1 MNHMGIFITLGLIIL
16 LILLGA
22 IFRRII
28 ALVTVRMLFG
38 KFSFEYYHLYK
49 KYYVR
54 SPHQYCFR
62 DEFISHLL
70 FVISKKNDLPSYKSI
85 KDIYFE
91 NTPYFINY
99 RELLKKKG
107 MPYCFNAFAFNEPD
121 FVIKALGYQTIIS
134 GSKAVLVY
142 YFMNDSFFMGEY
154 IFKNPKNNIK
164 ASLMAHFTEE
174 GDILADNFYIEN
186 SKDRIIHFQ
195 NTGFT
200 IDIKYL
206 TRENQAIIDTLN
218 QYYTKVTGKKIKV
231 DVKAEK

>member
-1 MNHMGIFITLGLIIL
+1 MNHIGILISLGLIIL
-16 LILLGA
+16 LILLA
-22 IFRRII
+22 TIFRKII
-28 ALVTVRMLFG
+28 ALTTVRMLFG
-38 KFSFEYYHLYK
+38 KFSFEFYHLYK

-70 FVISKKNDLPSYKSI
+70 FVISKKNELPSYSSI

-99 RELLKKKG
+99 KELLKKKG
-107 MPYCFNAFAFNEPD
+107 APYCFNAFAFSEPD

-134 GSKAVLVY
+134 GNKAVLVF

-154 IFKNPKNNIK
+154 IFKNPKNNIR
-164 ASLMAHFTEE
+164 ASLMAYFIEE
-174 GDILADNFYIEN
+174 GDISADNFYIEN
-186 SKDRIIHFQ
+186 SKNRIIHYQ
-195 NTGFT
+195 DTGFT

-206 TRENQAIIDTLN
+206 TREDQTIINTLS
-218 QYYTKVTGKKIKV
+218 QYYTRVTGKKSKV
-231 DVKAEK
+231 NVNG